1 MLNNFSTLPN
11 SLVRPAPIKIHEVIF
26 IWVCVM
32 LVWDYIVGTYGE
44 GITNSIYLK
53 FVGIALTMIYFSK
66 RFLQRENLNFT
77 QFMGAGFSVRA
88 LAELVAVLF
97 ASVVIGIGCWAV
109 LVFLSA
115 KIDIDWAYRHW
126 HFAKPSTFDNTTW
139 LPSWL
144 VLQAIT
150 IVVLGP
156 VVEEIVFR
164 GFILRRLCEKY
175 RLSVAIVVSSL
186 MFGIVHFD
194 QGFLGSFV
202 NGIIY
207 AIVAVRFA
215 SLYAPIFVHGGYNA
229 ITFFIERMYG
239 VSLVAEKSRI
249 DSIDYWLPEL
259 ALLPFCLIALVW
271 YWKMFFRT
279 NEVTSPAL
287 VQRG

>member
-1 MLNNFSTLPN
+1 MLSNLGKLLKPMAQS
-11 SLVRPAPIKIHEVIF
+11 APIKIHEIIF
-26 IWVCVM
+26 VWICVM
-32 LVWDYIVGTYGE
+32 LVWDYAVGSYGE
-44 GITNSIYLK
+44 GITNFIYMK
-53 FVGIALTMIYFSK
+53 WGGVALTMVFFSK
-66 RFLQRENLNFT
+66 RFIQRENLNFT

-88 LAELVAVLF
+88 LVELILVLVV
-97 ASVVIGIGCWAV
+97 SVFIGIGCWAA

-126 HFAKPSTFDNTTW
+126 HFAKPSAFDNTNW

-156 VVEEIVFR
+156 IIEEIVFR

-175 RLSVAIVVSSL
+175 RLSVAIIVSSL
-186 MFGIVHFD
+186 IFGIVHFD

-202 NGIIY
+202 NGILY
-207 AIVAVRFA
+207 AIIAIRFA

-239 VSLVAEKSRI
+239 VSLAAEKTQI
-249 DSIDYWLPEL
+249 DSIGYWLPEL
-259 ALLPFCLIALVW
+259 ALLPFCMVALIW
-271 YWKMFFRT
+271 YWKMFFCT
-279 NEVTSPAL
+279 NIVVSSAL
-287 VQRG
+287 VQRH